1 MAVNMSDEIETL
13 REEIFA
19 KVSEYYKKVHEP
31 KLAFTAGESRVQY
44 AGRVWNEHEMINMV
58 DAVLEFWLTAGRN
71 AKTFEEKL
79 GDFIGV
85 REVIPVNSGSSA
97 NLVAMTTLCSPQLKR
112 RLLPGDEVITPS
124 VTFPTTL
131 APILQNR
138 LVPVLVD
145 AELGTY
151 NIDVNQLEA
160 ALSPKTR
167 AMFITHTLGN
177 PIDMDTVAAFAK
189 AHDLLVIEDT
199 CDALGSTYDG
209 KSVGTFGHLATL
221 SFYPAHHITMGEGG
235 AVYTNSRRLAKIART
250 VRDWGRDCWCEY
262 ENPPNGKCGIRF
274 EREIDGIEG
283 YYDHRYY
290 FTEIGYN
297 LKITDVQAAMG
308 VAQLDKLPSFVQAR
322 KRNFNLLYQ
331 GLKRWEELF
340 ILPTWLPKAD
350 PSWFAFPIT
359 VRDSAPFDRT
369 TLTRYLEEHKVETR
383 MLFAGNILK
392 QPAYRNIECRVIG
405 DLPVSDQVMRSTFFV
420 GVYPGLTAEKIDYIL
435 SIFERFISQH
445 R

>member
-1 MAVNMSDEIETL
+1 MGDELLKL

-19 KVSEYYKKVHEP
+19 KVTEYYAKAHAAKPFVP
-31 KLAFTAGESRVQY
+31 GESRVQY
-44 AGRVWNEHEMINMV
+44 AGRVYDEREMINMV

-71 AKTFEEKL
+71 AEVFEQRL
-79 GDFIGV
+79 GKFIGA

-97 NLVAMTTLCSPQLKR
+97 NLVAMTTLCSPQFKH
-112 RLLPGDEVITPS
+112 RLYPGDEVITPA

-131 APILQNR
+131 APIVQNR

-145 AELGTY
+145 AEPGTY
-151 NIDVNQLEA
+151 NIDVNQFEA

-177 PIDMDTVAAFAK
+177 PIDMERVVEFAK
-189 AHDLLVIEDT
+189 AHNLLIIEDT
-199 CDALGSTYDG
+199 CDALGSKYAG
-209 KSVGTFGHLATL
+209 RSVGTFGNLATL
-221 SFYPAHHITMGEGG
+221 SFYPAHHITLGEGG
-235 AVYTNSRRLAKIART
+235 AVYTNSRRLARIART
-250 VRDWGRDCWCEY
+250 VRDWGRDCWCGY
-262 ENPPNGKCGIRF
+262 ENPVNGKCGIRF
-274 EREIDGIEG
+274 EREIEGMEG

-308 VAQLDKLPSFVQAR
+308 LAQLDKLPDFVAAR
-322 KRNFNLLYQ
+322 KHNFARLYA
-331 GLKRWEELF
+331 GLQRWEEFF
-340 ILPTWLPKAD
+340 ILPRWLPKAD

-359 VRDSAPFDRT
+359 VRESAPFDRT
-369 TLTRYLEEHKVETR
+369 TLTRYLEERKVETR

-392 QPAYRNIECRVIG
+392 QPGYKNIECRVIG
-405 DLPVSDQVMRSTFFV
+405 NLPVADQVMRGTFFV
-420 GVYPGLTAEKIDYIL
+420 GVYPGLNEAKIDYML
-435 SIFERFISQH
+435 EVFADFIAKW